1 MSAESGPLGELAA
14 SSDGADGADG
24 PRLRTGDAA
33 SFGRSN
39 TASDA
44 ASETASGA
52 RLRQLA
58 VEAGTLLDLLPDC
71 VALFESAAEPGD
83 GEAVK
88 DAALRP
94 CLLNRAFQKA
104 LPGVGEGGSLPEPLE
119 QALRK
124 VFGGA
129 SLATALLELKP
140 GPQARFFELTV
151 RPYQTPH
158 ASGTAGAD
166 GATRGGRPLV
176 LVHAADVTARVRG
189 ERAHRESESLLGA
202 ILETCAVGLCLC
214 DQRGRFVSVNRA
226 ACELFGYRPEEL
238 IGRPFSKILPSEEHE
253 HGDAVFQRFLS
264 GEHKSGDTLELR
276 ARRRDGAVLYVAV
289 SASLLY
295 REDGGRFLVVSLMD
309 VTERKEQAAHLIERA
324 DDAEREAQSKSEL
337 LSSLRDKLALIERQ
351 HQQILDLSAPVL
363 DIWDGVLALP
373 IIGALDEA
381 RAHAVSERVLVAV
394 VQHRARTVLLD
405 LTGAAKLD
413 AQAAQMVLRL
423 VRAIRLLGARPLV
436 TGLSPEAAQVVT
448 ELGLDLS
455 EVVSL
460 RSLKEGLHAALM
472 RGPAQRA

>member
-1 MSAESGPLGELAA
+1 MSAERGPLGELAA
-14 SSDGADGADG
+14 SPDGA
-24 PRLRTGDAA
+24 RVSSGDAA
-33 SFGRSN
+33 SFAR
-39 TASDA
+39 SDA
-44 ASETASGA
+44 AAGTAAGA
-52 RLRQLA
+52 RLRSLA
-58 VEAGTLLDLLPDC
+58 VEARILLDLLPDC
-71 VALFESAAEPGD
+71 VALFESAADPEDDETAKD
-83 GEAVK
+83 G
-88 DAALRP
+88 ALRP
-94 CLLNRAFQKA
+94 CLRNRAFQKA

-119 QALRK
+119 QALRR
-124 VFGGA
+124 VLAGA
-129 SLATALLELKP
+129 NLATALLELKP

-158 ASGTAGAD
+158 PAGPDGTTD
-166 GATRGGRPLV
+166 SGRPLL

-202 ILETCAVGLCLC
+202 ILETCSVGLCLC
-214 DQRGRFVSVNRA
+214 DQRGRFASVNRA

-253 HGDAVFQRFLS
+253 HGDAVFQRYLS
-264 GEHKSGDTLELR
+264 GEQKSGDTLELR

-472 RGPAQRA
+472 RRPA

>member
-14 SSDGADGADG
+14 SPEG
-24 PRLRTGDAA
+24 PPLRPGDAA
-33 SFGRSN
+33 PFAR
-39 TASDA
+39 SDA
-44 ASETASGA
+44 ALGTLPRS
-52 RLRQLA
+52 LA

-71 VALFESAAEPGD
+71 VALFECAADSGD
-83 GEAVK
+83 GE
-88 DAALRP
+88 AALRP
-94 CLLNRAFQKA
+94 CLRNRAFQKA
-104 LPGVGEGGSLPEPLE
+104 LPGVGEGGPLPEPLE

-124 VFGGA
+124 VLGGA

-140 GPQARFFELTV
+140 GPQARFFELTI

-158 ASGTAGAD
+158 RSD
-166 GATRGGRPLV
+166 GATASDRPLV

-253 HGDAVFQRFLS
+253 HGDAVFQRFLN

-337 LSSLRDKLALIERQ
+337 LSSLSDKLALIERQ

-472 RGPAQRA
+472 RRPA

>member
-1 MSAESGPLGELAA
+1 MSS
-14 SSDGADGADG
+14 
-24 PRLRTGDAA
+24 GDAA
-33 SFGRSN
+33 SFAR
-39 TASDA
+39 T
-44 ASETASGA
+44 ETASGTA
-52 RLRQLA
+52 SNPGPRQLA

-71 VALFESAAEPGD
+71 VALFESAAEPAD
-83 GEAVK
+83 GEAAK

-94 CLLNRAFQKA
+94 CLRNRAFQKA

-124 VFGGA
+124 VLGGA
-129 SLATALLELKP
+129 NLATALLELKP

-151 RPYQTPH
+151 RPYQA
-158 ASGTAGAD
+158 ASHLVGSTGPD
-166 GATRGGRPLV
+166 GATAANRPLV
-176 LVHAADVTARVRG
+176 LVHATDVTARVRG

-381 RAHAVSERVLVAV
+381 RAHAVSERVLLAV

-472 RGPAQRA
+472 RRPTERA